1 MGIVQVCA
9 FAFDSSF
16 SIAWAAFFCNPVT
29 AKHPPHFAP
38 KLASN
43 RWKRL
48 GRFLFV
54 RNAIY
59 FRSRGGLVQTA
70 PATKR
75 EGGAWQYATPQPR
88 NFVTPRR
95 RRFDVVRPQSAAALP
110 FALPPSQGED
120 VFLVSVFP
128 PHSNQAKGWRR
139 LSRWTQRF
147 TRPFQPTSFGR
158 RLRNGR
164 IRRGVIPAR
173 LMSRGSGPDR
183 SGRLQGNNV
192 RSLGRT
198 RFEPIST
205 RTGASPSFLRR
216 LQRQSVSSLSLRF
229 PFFEAKRPLVGARL
243 TRRHPAGGNI
253 TRTKGVC
260 QVNSQDRPIRPP
272 RSRARASPS
281 FLPAFSPLHPVYPGD
296 GTRPSGAPPPLDH
309 PAMPS
314 VAGMRNAVTVHPASM
329 RCAAVASR
337 SGLSRP
343 REKRATLSRVPW
355 SSARAAGIVSPQ
367 QPGSPSSGAANDFS

>member
-1 MGIVQVCA
+1 MKLGA
-9 FAFDSSF
+9 RRRRRFARDSLAVPASGGHRPGVRF
-16 SIAWAAFFCNPVT
+16 CVRLKLFNCLGAFFCNPVT

-75 EGGAWQYATPQPR
+75 EGGAWQLRNPATSQLR
-88 NFVTPRR
+88 NSKEAS
-95 RRFDVVRPQSAAALP
+95 VRCGPTQSAAGLP
-110 FALPPSQGED
+110 FALPASQRED

-128 PHSNQAKGWRR
+128 PVSNQAKGWRR
-139 LSRWTQRF
+139 LLRWTQRF

-183 SGRLQGNNV
+183 SA
-192 RSLGRT
+192 RT
-198 RFEPIST
+198 
-205 RTGASPSFLRR
+205 
-216 LQRQSVSSLSLRF
+216 
-229 PFFEAKRPLVGARL
+229 
-243 TRRHPAGGNI
+243 AG
-253 TRTKGVC
+253 K
-260 QVNSQDRPIRPP
+260 
-272 RSRARASPS
+272 
-281 FLPAFSPLHPVYPGD
+281 
-296 GTRPSGAPPPLDH
+296 
-309 PAMPS
+309 
-314 VAGMRNAVTVHPASM
+314 
-329 RCAAVASR
+329 
-337 SGLSRP
+337 
-343 REKRATLSRVPW
+343 
-355 SSARAAGIVSPQ
+355 
-367 QPGSPSSGAANDFS
+367 